1 MTSYFK
7 TATKGTNP
15 FAPPPK
21 DIQTPLVS
29 TGNIYEPLVQRAM
42 GIANEDVIEKAIES
56 LKARL
61 GGQRYKQ
68 EHFGRLE
75 LIDPNLIDINI
86 DIQRLLEK
94 AHIGGNII
102 ELFDPRI
109 MQPLNVIYIK
119 ATGRYSAWE
128 GQQSGTAFALMFYFV
143 LIDPD
148 TLIQCKVVD
157 DDLEVP
163 GSTLRGEAVG
173 NYGFR
178 CINYKGRKEPDLFY
192 IFRSMVNGVRLYD
205 SELTEDLQANEIQN
219 MLQSHNM
226 FAAPGVEAQGQRA
239 KPGMVTHV
247 SSMLKLA
254 GHGTEPDHFEVT
266 KGDLDWVLKW
276 HDQFYAS
283 EKGVDGGYLIT
294 FGRFAVLCRNQG
306 IEITREHELE
316 FYKHMKRYGSPKA
329 FHQDCWQR
337 YKKWAG
343 SGWKDACLL
352 PIWIKDYMKKGGT
365 LPLPTVPNYD
375 EYKSL

>member
-1 MTSYFK
+1 MTTHFK
-7 TATKGTNP
+7 VNP
-15 FAPPPK
+15 FAPVPK
-21 DIQTPLVS
+21 NHQTPLVS
-29 TGNIYEPLVQRAM
+29 TGNIYEPLVHRAM
-42 GIANEDVIEKAIES
+42 NIANEDVIQKAVES
-56 LKARL
+56 LKVRL
-61 GGQRYKQ
+61 GGQRYRQ
-68 EHFGRLE
+68 EHFGNVE
-75 LIDPNLIDINI
+75 LIDPDLIDINI

-102 ELFDPRI
+102 DLFDPRI
-109 MQPLNVIYIK
+109 KQPLNVIYIK
-119 ATGRYSAWE
+119 ETGRYSAWE
-128 GQQSGTAFALMFYFV
+128 GQQSGTAWVLLMHFD
-143 LIDPD
+143 LIEPG
-148 TLIQCKVVD
+148 TKIQCKVVD

-205 SELTEDLQANEIQN
+205 SELTEDLQANDIQN
-219 MLQSHNM
+219 MLQEHHM
-226 FAAPGVEAQGQRA
+226 FAAPGVEAQGTRG
-239 KPGMVTHV
+239 KPGMVTHI
-247 SSMLKLA
+247 SSVLKIA
-254 GHGTEPDHFEVT
+254 GHGTEQEHFDVT
-266 KGDLDWVLKW
+266 KADLDWVLKW

-283 EKGVDGGYLIT
+283 EKGVDGGYLIA
-294 FGRFAVLCRNQG
+294 FGRFVVLCRNQG

-316 FYKHMKRYGSPKA
+316 FYQHMKRYGSPRA
-329 FHQDCWQR
+329 FHQDCQQR

-343 SGWKDACLL
+343 AGWKDACLL